1 VVASDSQTRRTWN
14 AGAGLDFAPP
24 GGQSWFVE
32 ARYEEIATAQPTQ
45 FIPIRVGLR
54 F

>member
-1 VVASDSQTRRTWN
+1 V
-14 AGAGLDFAPP
+14 DFALPR
-24 GGQSWFVE
+24 GQSWFVE
-32 ARYEEIATAQPTQ
+32 ARCEEIETAQPTQ